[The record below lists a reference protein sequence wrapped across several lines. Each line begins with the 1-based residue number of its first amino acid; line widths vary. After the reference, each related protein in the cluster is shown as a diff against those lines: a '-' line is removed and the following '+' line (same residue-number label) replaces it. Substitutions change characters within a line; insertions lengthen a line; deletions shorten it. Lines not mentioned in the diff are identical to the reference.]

1 MDSGRTRYEI
11 LVATLLNKASL
22 ATFRFGATTTVVPR
36 RTVYRLRVPVG
47 RDLSEVVHRLTDH
60 DVQVLEIR
68 QCVQAEPEPGVGG
81 AAQPAPQGEPA
92 EPAAD
97 AGDDGTVVSFPT
109 ARAVARP
116 ERTPGPAERPADPEA
131 EARDPAGVGTTAVR
145 ARRDR
150 RGHLRAVPC

>member
-11 LVATLLNKASL
+11 LVATLLNQASL
-22 ATFRFGATTTVVPR
+22 ATFRFSATTTVVPR
-36 RTVYRLRVPVG
+36 RTVYRLRVPAG

-68 QCVQAEPEPGVGG
+68 QCVEAGPEPGVAGT
-81 AAQPAPQGEPA
+81 ARPAPQA
-92 EPAAD
+92 ESAEA
-97 AGDDGTVVSFPT
+97 AGDAGTVVSFPT

-116 ERTPGPAERPADPEA
+116 ERTPAPAERPADPVV
-131 EARDPAGVGTTAVR
+131 EARDPAGVETTAVP
-145 ARRDR
+145 ARHDR